1 MWTKINKIDVVDM
14 VIHIGKGNIVSY
26 KMLMEYVNLWDY
38 IRQPRRTSKLIN
50 IAGSKTLNLPILI
63 GLAIHNDG
71 NTQRELPYAKY

>member
-1 MWTKINKIDVVDM
+1 
-14 VIHIGKGNIVSY
+14 
-26 KMLMEYVNLWDY
+26 MEYVNLWDY

-63 GLAIHNDG
+63 GLAIHNDD